1 LQASSGSRRVAVDD
15 LGPAVV
21 ALEAG
26 RPVVVPTDTVYGL
39 AAMPGIRG
47 GVRELFRIKGRAGD
61 KPIAV
66 LAGGPAGF
74 AGIGVM
80 DERARA
86 LAERF
91 WPGPL
96 TLVVPRAP
104 GCEVDLGRGEGVA
117 VRVPNH
123 ATMLDLLGLAGPL
136 AVTSANRSGE
146 SPAETVEEARSIFGD
161 EVAVYVDGGRCAGE
175 PSTVVSLLEAQPKV
189 LRRGPIA
196 LDGITA
202 ALAG

>member
-1 LQASSGSRRVAVDD
+1 VDD
-15 LGPAVV
+15 VHAAVA

-26 RPVVVPTDTVYGL
+26 HPVVVPTDTVYGL
-39 AAMPGIRG
+39 AAMPGIEG
-47 GVRELFRIKGRAGD
+47 GVRELFRIKGRSGD

-66 LAGGPAGF
+66 LAGGVAGF
-74 AGIGVM
+74 AGIAM
-80 DERARA
+80 FDQRARA
-86 LAERF
+86 LAARF

-117 VRVPNH
+117 VRVPSH
-123 ATMLDLLGLAGPL
+123 AATLDLLGLAGPL
-136 AVTSANRSGE
+136 AVTSANRSGAP
-146 SPAETVEEARSIFGD
+146 PAHTVEEARSIFGD
-161 EVAVYVDGGRCAGE
+161 DVAVYLDGGRCAGE

-189 LRRGPIA
+189 LRPGPIA

-202 ALAG
+202 ALTG